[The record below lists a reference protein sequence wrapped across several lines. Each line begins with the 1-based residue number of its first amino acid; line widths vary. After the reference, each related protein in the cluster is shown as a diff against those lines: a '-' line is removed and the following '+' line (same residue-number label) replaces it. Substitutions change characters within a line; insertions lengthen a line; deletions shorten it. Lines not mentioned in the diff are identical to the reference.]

1 MTDDNTDPTSAEI
14 ATERLLRIYY
24 YGLDPPVQRIGAMPV
39 AIAFSRRSNVTV
51 PMKQAAMQPC
61 GRI

>member
-1 MTDDNTDPTSAEI
+1 
-14 ATERLLRIYY
+14 
-24 YGLDPPVQRIGAMPV
+24 VQRIGAMPV
-39 AIAFSRRSNVTV
+39 AIPFSRRSNLTV